1 MTGLDASRVTI
12 SVGGSVLVD
21 GVDCS
26 VPRGSLTALVGPN
39 GAGKST
45 LLRSLAAI
53 VRPDSGSVHFEDE
66 NLLTLSRRDRAR
78 TAAIVEQDAS
88 TEVALTV
95 RAVVELGRLPHQS
108 LWRDDDTDA
117 ATIVTAALDAVGMA
131 DFEPRNFSTLS
142 GGERQRIML
151 ARALAQQPRLLVLDE
166 PTNHLDIGAQLDVLG
181 LLQRLAG
188 QGVTVLA
195 ALHDLGLAATYA
207 DHVIVLRAGQV
218 VAAGPTASTLTPA
231 LIRDVYGV
239 DANILTN
246 PATGRPIIAFSALV

>member
-1 MTGLDASRVTI
+1 MTGLDASNVTI

-53 VRPDSGSVHFEDE
+53 VRPDSGTVHFEDE
-66 NLLTLSRRDRAR
+66 DLLTLSRRERAR

-88 TEVALTV
+88 TEVTLTV

-117 ATIVTAALDAVGMA
+117 SAIVTAALEAVGMA
-131 DFEPRNFSTLS
+131 DFEARNFSTLS

-207 DHVIVLRAGQV
+207 DHVIVLRAGRV

-239 DANILTN
+239 DASILTN
-246 PATGRPIIAFSALV
+246 PVTGRPVIAFSALG

>member
-21 GVDCS
+21 EVDCS
-26 VPRGSLTALVGPN
+26 VPHGSLTALVGPN

-53 VRPDSGSVHFEDE
+53 VRPDSGSVLFEDE
-66 NLLTLSRRDRAR
+66 NLLGLSRRERAR

-108 LWRDDDTDA
+108 LWRDDDADA
-117 ATIVTAALDAVGMA
+117 GAIVTAALDAVGMA
-131 DFEPRNFSTLS
+131 DFETRNFSTLS

-207 DHVIVLRAGQV
+207 DHVIVLRAGRV

-246 PATGRPIIAFSALV
+246 PATGRPIIAFSALG